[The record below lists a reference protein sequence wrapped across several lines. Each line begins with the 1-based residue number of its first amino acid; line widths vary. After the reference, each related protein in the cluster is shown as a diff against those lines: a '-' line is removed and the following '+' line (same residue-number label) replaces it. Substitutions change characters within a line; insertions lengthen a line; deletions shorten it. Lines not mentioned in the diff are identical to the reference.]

1 MRKWEVVY
9 SRDAD
14 EAIEFEEILADKCNV
29 MQSGAVVFTV
39 GPNVIKILSSFGF
52 VSVTPGDIVEEIR
65 GVDGRPIDIEIA
77 N

>member
-1 MRKWEVVY
+1 MRKWEIVY

-14 EAIEFEEILADKCNV
+14 EAVEFEEIIADKCNV
-29 MQSGAVVFTV
+29 MVSGSVVFSI
-39 GPNVIKILSSFGF
+39 GPNVIKILSSSGF